1 MSPYDA
7 YEQAR
12 KEYAHLPQRMRL
24 RRDLIASR
32 ALQFLGV
39 MGKESISLMITY
51 SGGKT
56 RDRVVAAYEHHLNR
70 TMNKTKERQAMKYAA
85 CSTCKNEPYQ
95 AGVGGPCATCSND
108 DPEGP
113 TSWYP
118 KISAELAKAQASIER
133 RADDLRKN
141 PPIQKVL
148 DAMATQVGGSH
159 YKDMPIQPVEFITK
173 NGIGFVEGSVIEYV
187 SRWRKK
193 GGVDDLRKARHFLD
207 MLIEMEGRA

>member
-95 AGVGGPCATCSND
+95 AGVGGPCATCAVTEISIIPSNFKSVLS
-108 DPEGP
+108 PWTAVEQGP
-113 TSWYP
+113 AP
-118 KISAELAKAQASIER
+118 IK
-133 RADDLRKN
+133 RAL
-141 PPIQKVL
+141 
-148 DAMATQVGGSH
+148 ATQVGGAH
-159 YKDMPIQPVEFITK
+159 YKDMEIQPVEFITK
-173 NGIGFVEGSVIEYV
+173 NGLGFLEGCVV
-187 SRWRKK
+187 KRMSRWRSKD
-193 GGVDDLRKARHFLD
+193 GVQDLRKAIHEIEL
-207 MLIEMEGRA
+207 LIEMEAKP

>member
-95 AGVGGPCATCSND
+95 AGVGGPCATCAVTEISIIPSNFKSVLS
-108 DPEGP
+108 PWTAVEQGP
-113 TSWYP
+113 AP
-118 KISAELAKAQASIER
+118 IK
-133 RADDLRKN
+133 RAL
-141 PPIQKVL
+141 
-148 DAMATQVGGSH
+148 ATQVGGAH
-159 YKDMPIQPVEFITK
+159 YKDMEIQPVEFITK
-173 NGIGFVEGSVIEYV
+173 NGLGFLEGCVIKRV
-187 SRWRKK
+187 CRWKAK
-193 GGVDDLRKARHFLD
+193 DGVQDLRKAIHEIEL
-207 MLIEMEGRA
+207 LIEMEGRA

>member
-95 AGVGGPCATCSND
+95 AGVGGPCATCAMND
-108 DPEGP
+108 SGIFP
-113 TSWYP
+113 TGFSP
-118 KISAELAKAQASIER
+118 KGDKEVFTRTRLPL
-133 RADDLRKN
+133 DLRKN
-141 PPIQKVL
+141 PPIQKFL

-173 NGIGFVEGSVIEYV
+173 NGLGFLEGCVIKRV
-187 SRWRKK
+187 CRWKAK
-193 GGVDDLRKARHFLD
+193 DGVQDLRKAIHEIEL
-207 MLIEMEGRA
+207 LIEMEAKP

>member
-12 KEYAHLPQRMRL
+12 KEYAHLPPRMQL

-95 AGVGGPCATCSND
+95 AGVGGPCSTCVFTDVHITPQNW
-108 DPEGP
+108 
-113 TSWYP
+113 TP
-118 KISAELAKAQASIER
+118 KISAELARAQAPIER
-133 RADDLRKN
+133 GGRPMTLGECVDAERASPSHVTVESPMTR
-141 PPIQKVL
+141 KVL
-148 DAMATQVGGSH
+148 GFLNDLCHPDQFGYAVTKEVRQRARELAAE
-159 YKDMPIQPVEFITK
+159 VEAQDCIP
-173 NGIGFVEGSVIEYV
+173 
-187 SRWRKK
+187 
-193 GGVDDLRKARHFLD
+193 
-207 MLIEMEGRA
+207 

>member
-56 RDRVVAAYEHHLNR
+56 RDRVVAAYEHHINQ
-70 TMNKTKERQAMKYAA
+70 TMNKTKERQAMKYPA

-95 AGVGGPCATCSND
+95 AGVGGPCATCAVTEISIIPSNFKSVLS
-108 DPEGP
+108 PWTAVEQGP
-113 TSWYP
+113 AP
-118 KISAELAKAQASIER
+118 IK
-133 RADDLRKN
+133 RAL
-141 PPIQKVL
+141 
-148 DAMATQVGGSH
+148 ATQVGGAH
-159 YKDMPIQPVEFITK
+159 YKDMEIQPVEFITK
-173 NGIGFVEGSVIEYV
+173 NGLGFLEGCVIKRV
-187 SRWRKK
+187 CRWKAK
-193 GGVDDLRKARHFLD
+193 DGVQDLRKAIHEIEL
-207 MLIEMEGRA
+207 LIEMEAKP

>member
-70 TMNKTKERQAMKYAA
+70 TMNKTKERQAMKYPA

-95 AGVGGPCATCSND
+95 AGAGGPCATCAVTDVSINPSNF
-108 DPEGP
+108 E
-113 TSWYP
+113 
-118 KISAELAKAQASIER
+118 AKRMTVGEFAKTADCFNLYR
-133 RADDLRKN
+133 RADELRNN

-148 DAMATQVGGSH
+148 DAMATQVGASPSH
-159 YKDMPIQPVEFITK
+159 VTVESPMTRKVLGFLNDLCHPDQFGYAVTK
-173 NGIGFVEGSVIEYV
+173 EVRQRARQLAAEVEAQDSIP
-187 SRWRKK
+187 
-193 GGVDDLRKARHFLD
+193 
-207 MLIEMEGRA
+207 

>member
-95 AGVGGPCATCSND
+95 AGVGGPCATCAVTEISIIPSNFKSVLS
-108 DPEGP
+108 PWTAVEQGP
-113 TSWYP
+113 AP
-118 KISAELAKAQASIER
+118 IK
-133 RADDLRKN
+133 RAL
-141 PPIQKVL
+141 
-148 DAMATQVGGSH
+148 ATQVGGAH
-159 YKDMPIQPVEFITK
+159 YKDMEIQPVEFITK
-173 NGIGFVEGSVIEYV
+173 NGLGFLEGCVIKRV
-187 SRWRKK
+187 CRWKAK
-193 GGVDDLRKARHFLD
+193 DGVQDLRKAIHEIEL
-207 MLIEMEGRA
+207 LIEMEAKP